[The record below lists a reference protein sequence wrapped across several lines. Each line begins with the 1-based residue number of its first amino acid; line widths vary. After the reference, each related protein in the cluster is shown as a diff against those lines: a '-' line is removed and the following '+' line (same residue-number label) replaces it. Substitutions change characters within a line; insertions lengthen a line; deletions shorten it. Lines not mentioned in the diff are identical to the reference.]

1 MRLWG
6 FLSYFCPLVL
16 ECLGVKS
23 GMSFLLRKPCKT
35 GSTWSITASPQRM
48 SFLGMSNW
56 GGCFSMALG
65 AGVVRGPNVNWPL
78 PPGRF
83 LQGSISCCVVSNSLT
98 RDSLCDA
105 EVRAVV
111 ASRSCWPPQQVVV
124 LVYSVSLWLSPW
136 ELVPP
141 FIMLGTLLLSQRGT
155 YSNEMNLAGM
165 GRPSTVLRAM
175 TPFPEGC
182 TLILAFF
189 LPGSDARRRVRGA
202 GRWAWGVFTRL
213 QPGKHTSDM

>member
-6 FLSYFCPLVL
+6 FLSCFCPLVL

-111 ASRSCWPPQQVVV
+111 ASRCWQCPAGR
-124 LVYSVSLWLSPW
+124 LSRWWCLCIQYHCDFP
-136 ELVPP
+136 
-141 FIMLGTLLLSQRGT
+141 LGNLFLLLSCWGLCCSPREGPT
-155 YSNEMNLAGM
+155 ATRWTWLGWAGPVPCW
-165 GRPSTVLRAM
+165 GPWLPFLRDVPS
-175 TPFPEGC
+175 F
-182 TLILAFF
+182 
-189 LPGSDARRRVRGA
+189 
-202 GRWAWGVFTRL
+202 
-213 QPGKHTSDM
+213 